1 MNLLYYYYFLF
12 YTNII
17 PDDEPHATTIFTL
30 SLSESFLISGVLEII
45 SVNLSCVPFNK
56 WLKMTIFLLIVL
68 INYFLYF
75 KSGKGREIVI
85 AKPKMFNNKNLSI
98 IIVSL
103 FFISTACF
111 FMWEPNYILQT
122 MQSHCR

>member
-30 SLSESFLISGVLEII
+30 SLSESFLINGVSDII
-45 SVNLSCVPFNK
+45 SVNLFCAPMNK
-56 WLKMTIFLLIVL
+56 WLNITIFLLIAL

-75 KSGKGREIVI
+75 KSGKGKEIVT
-85 AKPKMFNNKNLSI
+85 AKPKIFNSKTLSI

-103 FFISTACF
+103 FFISSAYF
-111 FMWEPNYILQT
+111 FIWVPNYLKQ
-122 MQSHCR
+122 MLEHCK